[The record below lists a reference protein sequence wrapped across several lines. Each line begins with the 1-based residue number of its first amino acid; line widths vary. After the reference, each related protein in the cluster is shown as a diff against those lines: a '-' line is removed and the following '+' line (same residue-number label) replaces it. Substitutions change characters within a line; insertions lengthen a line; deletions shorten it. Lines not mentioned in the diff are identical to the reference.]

1 MDATAENPDFSD
13 RPWMDPESPPVEE
26 APPGTEGKAR
36 RPSTGF
42 WNEASAW
49 RAACHA
55 VPLAAWLLPMA
66 SLGIAAPLL
75 IWQAKAKGEGD
86 LLLTKE
92 AVEALNFQLN
102 VAVVSALLSITVVGL
117 VVVPFVWLAAS
128 VLSLIASVQAWQGG
142 GYRYPWILRPI
153 TAD

>member
-1 MDATAENPDFSD
+1 MDTAAENPDFSD
-13 RPWMDPESPPVEE
+13 RPWMDPESPPLGE
-26 APPGTEGKAR
+26 AEPR
-36 RPSTGF
+36 RPDSGF
-42 WNEASAW
+42 WSEPAAW

-55 VPLAAWLLPMA
+55 IPLLAWLLPMA

-102 VAVVSALLSITVVGL
+102 VAVLSALLSITVIGL
-117 VVVPFVWLAAS
+117 VLVPFVWLGAS
-128 VLSLIASVQAWQGG
+128 VLAIIASVQAWQGG